1 MVKETLPVE
10 KKWQKKKSEMSGR
23 KEVQWKEQKISKYNR
38 FLISSSVF
46 LNYVLKNKINYLTI
60 EAKVIIISDVALSV
74 CREII

>member
-1 MVKETLPVE
+1 MVKETLPAE
-10 KKWQKKKSEMSGR
+10 KKWQKKKFEMSGR

-46 LNYVLKNKINYLTI
+46 LNYVLKINYLTI
-60 EAKVIIISDVALSV
+60 EAKIIIISDVALSV